1 MIGHDTV
8 VVQDNAQQGDEVE
21 KLEREEDKIKKEEK
35 EVATT
40 DPVKQQ
46 VVQTGGSD
54 QTAGGEKHH
63 MEADLRAAGSTGNA
77 ADSNA
82 GYDAGESCPGRSGER
97 FSEFGAG
104 ALQIRKGRHRL
115 EFQIF

>member
-1 MIGHDTV
+1 MVGHDTV

-54 QTAGGEKHH
+54 Q
-63 MEADLRAAGSTGNA
+63 
-77 ADSNA
+77 NA
-82 GYDAGESCPGRSGER
+82 GMGIKTIVPAAMQNNRAQDVVLQYLKPLESR
-97 FSEFGAG
+97 
-104 ALQIRKGRHRL
+104 
-115 EFQIF
+115 